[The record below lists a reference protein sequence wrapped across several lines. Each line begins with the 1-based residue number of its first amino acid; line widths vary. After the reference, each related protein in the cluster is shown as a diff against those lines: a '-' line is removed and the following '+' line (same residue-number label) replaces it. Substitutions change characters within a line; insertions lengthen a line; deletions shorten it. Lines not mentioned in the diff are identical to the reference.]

1 MTLFFG
7 SRGLCKDVPS
17 LKKIEERVSILDIF
31 IGWGVCRQAKEVVK
45 IKLSLFV
52 CHSKTVVNVGTIS
65 LECLDNQPIKISTRF
80 SGSDVTGQH

>member
-1 MTLFFG
+1 MTLFTNAPPPLPAKT
-7 SRGLCKDVPS
+7 SERES
-17 LKKIEERVSILDIF
+17 LYSIFLGD
-31 IGWGVCRQAKEVVK
+31 GASEVVK
-45 IKLSLFV
+45 IKLSLFL

>member
-1 MTLFFG
+1 MEVCD
-7 SRGLCKDVPS
+7 SIYKRPPS
-17 LKKIEERVSILDIF
+17 PPSKNIGERVSILNIF
-31 IGWGVCRQAKEVVK
+31 RGWGVCRQAKEVVK
-45 IKLSLFV
+45 IKLSLFL